1 MNLSD
6 KHDAEHQ
13 SAPLKRVTTRRLQDM
28 KKKQKK
34 ISCLTAYDALIAR
47 IIDEAGIDLILVG
60 DSLGNVVQGHE
71 TTIPVTR

>member
-28 KKKQKK
+28 KKNKRKYHVLQPMM
-34 ISCLTAYDALIAR
+34 
-47 IIDEAGIDLILVG
+47 
-60 DSLGNVVQGHE
+60 H
-71 TTIPVTR
+71 

>member
-28 KKKQKK
+28 KKTKEN
-34 ISCLTAYDALIAR
+34 IMSY
-47 IIDEAGIDLILVG
+47 
-60 DSLGNVVQGHE
+60 SL
-71 TTIPVTR
+71 